1 MAQRVE
7 NGSKMI
13 FLILLMKKEK
23 LSPSHKRRSA
33 TPENPETREPELILW
48 GSLLPLNPM
57 EARASPRF
65 MAS

>member
-1 MAQRVE
+1 
-7 NGSKMI
+7 
-13 FLILLMKKEK
+13 MKKEK

-48 GSLLPLNPM
+48 GSLLPLNPAEPSSFLMNSM
-57 EARASPRF
+57 EAKASPRF